1 MGDFSRKESLLTE
14 KKRVN
19 SISRNRI
26 ESKFSARFPNHNILD
41 TPFGSFSTASGK
53 YKNDQQDGVW
63 SYTGEGRGNTLLY
76 HENGNI
82 WKVDEVEYF
91 SDDEPSYAK
100 ISNSRYSKIIHWHD
114 NGQKR
119 DETTYIEGVEHGQYT
134 EWYKNGKV
142 KSEIGYSNGEF
153 DGNFASYYENG
164 QAEVT
169 GTYDAGQP
177 AGIWSY
183 YNEEGDLIDEI
194 NYDSQEKRELSV
206 KESREFW
213 RRYQLAVKEPKVI
226 SKLLDEI
233 PEENSTIFA
242 PSDFDILAVE
252 SDAIEGKKNKYL
264 PKNPK
269 DFLLVIERLKELY
282 FKPLPEKS
290 LL

>member
-1 MGDFSRKESLLTE
+1 
-14 KKRVN
+14 
-19 SISRNRI
+19 
-26 ESKFSARFPNHNILD
+26 
-41 TPFGSFSTASGK
+41 
-53 YKNDQQDGVW
+53 
-63 SYTGEGRGNTLLY
+63 
-76 HENGNI
+76 
-82 WKVDEVEYF
+82 
-91 SDDEPSYAK
+91 
-100 ISNSRYSKIIHWHD
+100 
-114 NGQKR
+114 
-119 DETTYIEGVEHGQYT
+119 VEHGQYT